1 MKIKYIVFDLGGVL
15 MDIDF
20 NKTFEAYSKI
30 TGNPKETLRD
40 SKLLLDVYLNY
51 ESGAI
56 TDEDFRNAIRKKL
69 NVDVDD
75 KTIDSAW
82 NALLLDF
89 NSQAISL
96 LRSLKGKYPLYLL
109 SNTNN
114 IHFNH
119 SNQKIATQNLAES
132 LVSLFDGLF
141 LSYRM
146 GCRKPSEEIY
156 QQVIKQLKCLPQEI
170 LFIDDLELNTKA
182 AEELGIQTILLT
194 DKNKITELVLNKL
207 NYS

>member
-1 MKIKYIVFDLGGVL
+1 MKIKCIIFDLGGVL

-20 NKTFEAYSKI
+20 DKTFEAYSKI
-30 TGNPKETLRD
+30 TGNPKEILRD
-40 SKLLLDVYLNY
+40 SKPLLDIYLNY

-56 TDEDFRNAIRKKL
+56 TDEEFRNAIRKNL
-69 NVDVDD
+69 NVNVDD
-75 KTIDSAW
+75 KTIDNAW

-96 LRSLKGKYPLYLL
+96 LRSLKTKYPLYLL

-119 SNQKIATQNLAES
+119 CNQKITEQNLAES

-141 LSYRM
+141 LSHKI
-146 GCRKPSEEIY
+146 GCRKPSEQIY
-156 QQVIKQLKCLPQEI
+156 QYVIKQLKCLPQEI
-170 LFIDDLELNTKA
+170 LFIDDLEPNTKA

-194 DKNKITELVLNKL
+194 DNNKITELVLNKL
-207 NYS
+207 N

>member
-1 MKIKYIVFDLGGVL
+1 MKIKYIIFDLGGVL

-20 NKTFEAYSKI
+20 DKTFEAYSKI
-30 TGNPKETLRD
+30 TGNPKEILRD

-56 TDEDFRNAIRKKL
+56 TDDEFRSAIRKNL

-75 KTIDSAW
+75 KTIDNAW

-96 LRSLKGKYPLYLL
+96 LHSLKNKYPLYLL

-119 SNQKIATQNLAES
+119 SNQKIAEQNLAES

-141 LSYRM
+141 LSYII

-156 QQVIKQLKCLPQEI
+156 QHVLEQLKCLPQEI
-170 LFIDDLELNTKA
+170 LFIDDLEPNTIA
-182 AEELGIQTILLT
+182 AEKLGIQTILLT

-207 NYS
+207 N